1 MPDPNL
7 DLVELR
13 AHLADRDVPCPSC
26 NYSLRALTTDRCP
39 ECNQQLVLAV
49 RLAEPRLALW
59 ITGLIGLAVGLGFH
73 GLILLWAAV
82 MQFTRAGGGGPNLRE
97 LIPLLIGFAF
107 CAPLLAT
114 WTVRRR
120 AICRWPDANRTLA
133 VIGLWLGALLPV
145 GWFFASV
152 R

>member
-1 MPDPNL
+1 MPDPNQ
-7 DLVELR
+7 DLAELR

-26 NYSLRALTTDRCP
+26 SYSLRALTTDRCP

-59 ITGLIGLAVGLGFH
+59 VTGLIGLAVGLGFH
-73 GLILLWAAV
+73 GLILFWAAV
-82 MQFTRAGGGGPNLRE
+82 MLFTRAGGGGPNMRE
-97 LIPLLIGFAF
+97 LIPLLVGLAF
-107 CAPLLAT
+107 CAPALT
-114 WTVRRR
+114 VWTVRRR
-120 AICRWPDANRTLA
+120 AICRWPGSSRTLA
-133 VIGLWLGALLPV
+133 VVGLWLGAMLPV

>member
-26 NYSLRALTTDRCP
+26 HYSLRALTTDRCP
-39 ECNQQLVLAV
+39 ECSQQLVLAV
-49 RLAEPRLALW
+49 RLAEPRLGLW
-59 ITGLIGLAVGLGFH
+59 IAGLIGLAAGVGFH
-73 GLILLWAAV
+73 GLILVWAAV
-82 MQFTRAGGGGPNLRE
+82 MLATRGGGPNMRE
-97 LIPLLIGFAF
+97 LIPLLVGFAF
-107 CAPLLAT
+107 CAPLLTT

-120 AICRWPDANRTLA
+120 AICRWPDAARTIA
-133 VIGLWLGALLPV
+133 AIGLWLGALLPV